1 MDAIAFAIQVLKH
14 PLEVVVRLAAVKQ
27 LAVVTLLST
36 SQTFDG
42 VGSVERQTGQS
53 KVGALLD
60 YIYLAG
66 AVWLEP
72 NRWNGQACHH
82 VCLPACLPVC
92 LSVWSFTFS
101 CRLSVPFYL
110 CVCLSPAGNDMC
122 TNLNIQSGRLHKE

>member
-1 MDAIAFAIQVLKH
+1 MDAIAFAIQVLKR

-27 LAVVTLLST
+27 LTVVTLPST

-42 VGSVERQTGQS
+42 VGSVESQAGQS
-53 KVGALLD
+53 KVGAWLG
-60 YIYLAG
+60 YTYLAG

-92 LSVWSFTFS
+92 LPA
-101 CRLSVPFYL
+101 CLSACLSGHLL
-110 CVCLSPAGNDMC
+110 CHVVCLSLSIC
-122 TNLNIQSGRLHKE
+122 VYV

>member
-27 LAVVTLLST
+27 LAVVTLPST

-42 VGSVERQTGQS
+42 VGSVKSQAGQS

-60 YIYLAG
+60 YTYLAG
-66 AVWLEP
+66 AVWLEH

-82 VCLPACLPVC
+82 VCLPACLPACLPIYLSVC
-92 LSVWSFTFS
+92 LSGHL
-101 CRLSVPFYL
+101 LSRV
-110 CVCLSPAGNDMC
+110 VCLSLSVC
-122 TNLNIQSGRLHKE
+122 VYV